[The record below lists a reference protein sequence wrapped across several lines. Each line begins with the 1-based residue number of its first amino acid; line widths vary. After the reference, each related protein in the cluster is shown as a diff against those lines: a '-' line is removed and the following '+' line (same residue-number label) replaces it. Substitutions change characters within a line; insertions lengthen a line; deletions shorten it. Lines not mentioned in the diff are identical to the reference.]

1 VLAPRVPW
9 AKSTQKVVAASR
21 HFSGREKAA
30 ARKNAL
36 SSRLGFGPHWQPA
49 GGGRPASAAR
59 ICRWR
64 GAVLVA
70 SRVRGGKS
78 LRCESLPRAC
88 ASLSWLAAQQPSSP
102 IGRVAAPACL
112 SHRFARFTRCAAFR
126 AVSQNPNPR
135 GRRHPKKQTA
145 PSSGATTGI
154 HDFAAGP
161 LSTRTPWPTYQKR
174 CPNRWTPRASWAIT
188 TTRASGSARLP
199 AQPLPPKVPKYYQ
212 CSPVH
217 VGGIPDRTW
226 NLASWK
232 YISLGFGILTPRST
246 NP

>member
-1 VLAPRVPW
+1 MR
-9 AKSTQKVVAASR
+9 
-21 HFSGREKAA
+21 SGRVGGS
-30 ARKNAL
+30 AL
-36 SSRLGFGPHWQPA
+36 A
-49 GGGRPASAAR
+49 GGVSAALVRPQRPAFAA
-59 ICRWR
+59 

-78 LRCESLPRAC
+78 LRWESLPRAC

-161 LSTRTPWPTYQKR
+161 LSTRTPWYEI
-174 CPNRWTPRASWAIT
+174 A
-188 TTRASGSARLP
+188 
-199 AQPLPPKVPKYYQ
+199 
-212 CSPVH
+212 
-217 VGGIPDRTW
+217 
-226 NLASWK
+226 
-232 YISLGFGILTPRST
+232 YISKALSKSLDTACILGYNDHKG
-246 NP
+246 